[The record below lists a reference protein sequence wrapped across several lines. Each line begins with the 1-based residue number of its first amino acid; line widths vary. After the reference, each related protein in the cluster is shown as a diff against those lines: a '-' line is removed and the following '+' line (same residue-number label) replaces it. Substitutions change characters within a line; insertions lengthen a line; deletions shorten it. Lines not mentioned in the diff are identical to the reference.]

1 MVIICVV
8 LPGQFGQFFF
18 FQKDRKAFITISF
31 LLSNINKNNRNLKL
45 KKSEIHF
52 FICKQAGCKAGG

>member
-1 MVIICVV
+1 V
-8 LPGQFGQFFF
+8 LPGQFRQFFF
-18 FQKDRKAFITISF
+18 SSKRELDRKAFITISF